1 MIRLLDIATVPHRLP
16 ALLALAAAA
25 TLGAALV
32 FEHGFGYA
40 PCTLCHWQRVPYYA
54 ALGLVLP
61 PLAAGR
67 RAVAPTLAV
76 AGLLFFGGAAV
87 AGFHVGVEQH
97 WWQGP
102 STCSGGAFGGDPA
115 AALEQI
121 LAARVIR
128 CDDVAWSFLGISM
141 AGWNLL
147 IASTLG
153 LLAWAGFRRRGELCD
168 ER

>member
-1 MIRLLDIATVPHRLP
+1 MTSLLDTVAAPRRLP

-54 ALGLVLP
+54 ALGLFLP
-61 PLAAGR
+61 PLLLGR

-76 AGLLFFGGAAV
+76 AALLFFGGAGV

-102 STCSGGAFGGDPA
+102 STCSGGSFGDDPA
-115 AALEQI
+115 EALERI
-121 LAARVIR
+121 LAARTIR
-128 CDDVAWSFLGISM
+128 CDDIAWSFLGISM
-141 AGWNLL
+141 AGWNMA
-147 IASTLG
+147 IAGALG
-153 LLAWAGFRRRGELCD
+153 LLALAGFRRRGEA
-168 ER
+168 